1 MKIKELMKQ
10 YGDGKYTIEIQ
21 ENIYMGSYGM
31 MGYTLYTH
39 FELIVK
45 NKNIYSESIYKKR
58 HGDKEYIT
66 DINEKIKLVQ
76 NMLEVDYDNKELNI
90 FKHKSFKELEA

>member
-45 NKNIYSESIYKKR
+45 NKYIYIPNQYIKNVTGIKNILQ
-58 HGDKEYIT
+58 T
-66 DINEKIKLVQ
+66 
-76 NMLEVDYDNKELNI
+76 
-90 FKHKSFKELEA
+90 

>member
-1 MKIKELMKQ
+1 MKIKELMKK
-10 YGDGKYTIEIQ
+10 YGDGKYIIETQ

-45 NKNIYSESIYKKR
+45 KKIYIPNQYIKNVTGIKNILQ
-58 HGDKEYIT
+58 T
-66 DINEKIKLVQ
+66 
-76 NMLEVDYDNKELNI
+76 
-90 FKHKSFKELEA
+90 

>member
-1 MKIKELMKQ
+1 MKIKELMKK

-58 HGDKEYIT
+58 QGDKEYIT
-66 DINEKIKLVQ
+66 DINKKMKLVQ

-90 FKHKSFKELEA
+90 FNHKSFEELMA

>member
-45 NKNIYSESIYKKR
+45 NKYIYIFRINI
-58 HGDKEYIT
+58 
-66 DINEKIKLVQ
+66 
-76 NMLEVDYDNKELNI
+76 
-90 FKHKSFKELEA
+90 